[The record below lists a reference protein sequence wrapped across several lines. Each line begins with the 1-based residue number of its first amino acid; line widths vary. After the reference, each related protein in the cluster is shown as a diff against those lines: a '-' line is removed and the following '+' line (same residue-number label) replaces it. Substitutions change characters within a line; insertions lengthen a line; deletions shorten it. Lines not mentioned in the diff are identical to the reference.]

1 MPAQWMTASTGPGSA
16 STAAATASVSE
27 RSTIGALDRLGAV
40 GRDRLE
46 AVGVDVP
53 ERQPG
58 ALAGEDLR
66 RRQADAAGGAGDE
79 DEAAAE
85 ARVEHQ

>member
-16 STAAATASVSE
+16 STAVATAAVSA
-27 RSTIGALDRLGAV
+27 RSTTARSTDGGAV

-46 AVGVDVP
+46 AVGVHVP

>member
-16 STAAATASVSE
+16 STAAATALGVGE
-27 RSTIGALDRLGAV
+27 VDDGALDRGGAV
-40 GRDRLE
+40 GGDRLE

-85 ARVEHQ
+85 ARVQHQ